1 MSTQEVFIQQFASLF
16 HYYSEALSS
25 GTEQV
30 RVPNKAAADEQQ
42 RLVEAARLAIQD
54 LESRPRPE
62 FDKRRYFAN
71 PGEAEWGC

>member
-1 MSTQEVFIQQFASLF
+1 MSSQEVFIQQFANLF

-30 RVPNKAAADEQQ
+30 SVRNSAAVSEQQ
-42 RLVEAARLAIQD
+42 RLFEAARLAIQD

-62 FDKRRYFAN
+62 TNARRFFAT